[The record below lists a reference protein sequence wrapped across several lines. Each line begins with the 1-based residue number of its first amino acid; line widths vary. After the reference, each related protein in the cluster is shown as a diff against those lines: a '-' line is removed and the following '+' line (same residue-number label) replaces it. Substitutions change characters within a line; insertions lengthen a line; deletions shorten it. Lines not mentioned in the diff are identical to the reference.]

1 MCGLEISS
9 QLISSQM
16 RYYFFNYLNDTVG
29 WSMGKSIHSIKPSM
43 GKTGYTLSIGI
54 CWSVGISSR
63 CDGRSV
69 GIGGVRQYKLI
80 PTGLTP
86 TASVHRHRL
95 SVATMAYNDGLS
107 IVVPGLWCSD

>member
-9 QLISSQM
+9 HLIASQM

-29 WSMGKSIHSIKPSM
+29 WSMGKSICSIKLSM
-43 GKTGYTLSIGI
+43 GKTGYTLSIGT

-69 GIGGVRQYKLI
+69 GIGGVRRYKLI

-86 TASVHRHRL
+86 TASVHRYRL
-95 SVATMAYNDGLS
+95 IPTDSPL
-107 IVVPGLWCSD
+107 L